1 LRYKIRLESMVL
13 RRSSSVV
20 FAALLAG
27 CGGAAFFAP
36 AVRAGEPIEFS
47 APAIPLSVPKPDKE
61 IKEPDRMNIPPG
73 MAAEYMGSAA
83 MSPDMPM
90 VIVPPKAKAREAWG
104 SGASGNERRDDP
116 YDDIWHRDSSEQS
129 LLTNDFRMR
138 QAWDSS
144 AASRQSQR
152 RAGYPLDISQD
163 TRLFGVQNDL
173 NRVGARGENRLGRG
187 FSDDSDSAIWSMA
200 LNRHDPSMLDRLR
213 DGRFSPFIDD
223 TPRAAMGIAGTGL
236 PINTGS
242 AGSPPSS
249 SLVPPDFGSS
259 SFLDDSTRRQTG
271 ESADGGPQEQM
282 RAWGSQPAT
291 RQLPKSNPGREQPG
305 PKRVVAPNRPA
316 TLPWA
321 KKPGDL

>member
-1 LRYKIRLESMVL
+1 MVL
-13 RRSSSVV
+13 RRSSSVAFV
-20 FAALLAG
+20 ALLAG

-36 AVRAGEPIEFS
+36 AVRAGEAIEFS
-47 APAIPLSVPKPDKE
+47 APAIPLSVPKPDKP
-61 IKEPDRMNIPPG
+61 IKEPERMNALPR
-73 MAAEYMGSAA
+73 MAAEYMGGAA
-83 MSPDMPM
+83 MSPEMPI
-90 VIVPPKAKAREAWG
+90 VVVPPKARTREAWG
-104 SGASGNERRDDP
+104 SGASGDQRHADP
-116 YDDIWHRDSSEQS
+116 YDDIWHPNSSEES
-129 LLTNDFRMR
+129 LLTNDLRMR

-152 RAGYPLDISQD
+152 RGGYPLDISQD
-163 TRLFGVQNDL
+163 TRPFGAQNDL
-173 NRVGARGENRLGRG
+173 NRAGARGENRLGRG
-187 FSDDSDSAIWSMA
+187 FPDESGSAIWSMA

-259 SFLDDSTRRQTG
+259 SFLDDSMRRQTG
-271 ESADGGPQEQM
+271 ESAGGGPQEQM
-282 RAWGSQPAT
+282 RAWGSPSAS
-291 RQLPKSNPGREQPG
+291 RQLPRSNPGREQSG